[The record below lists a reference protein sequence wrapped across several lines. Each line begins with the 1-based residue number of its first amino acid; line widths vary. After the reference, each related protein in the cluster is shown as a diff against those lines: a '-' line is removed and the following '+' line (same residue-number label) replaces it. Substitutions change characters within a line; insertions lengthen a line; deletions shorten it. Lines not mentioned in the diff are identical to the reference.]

1 MGTWIRSTVGL
12 TYFLRLG
19 RRTQRPLTV
28 ILLALL
34 VGTGCASGRQ
44 KSFQSPD
51 AAAQALVAALRTSDS
66 KSMAEILGPEGDS
79 IIASGDEVADRQSI
93 TKFLAAYDENHALV
107 AESDRQMILEVGKDG
122 WPMPIPLIQKR
133 GTWRFDTRSG
143 RDEILA
149 RRIGRNELSAIQVC
163 RAIVDAQREY
173 AQLDPEGKGGRAF
186 ARKFVSDSG
195 TRNGL
200 YWESKSGEP
209 PSPLG
214 SLVATASQEGYT
226 ADPKKSEEP
235 RPYHGYYYRLLTSQG
250 PSAPGGS
257 RNYLEGDR
265 MTGGFAILAWPAEP
279 GNSGVMTFM
288 VGQGGVVFQRDLGR
302 RTDRI
307 AREMQSFDPDA
318 NWEIVSDQ

>member
-1 MGTWIRSTVGL
+1 MFARIDSVIELSPGRK
-12 TYFLRLG
+12 RG
-19 RRTQRPLTV
+19 RRVHQVLAAMF
-28 ILLALL
+28 LALL
-34 VGTGCASGRQ
+34 TGAGCASGRQ
-44 KSFQSPD
+44 KSFESPD
-51 AAAQALVAALRTSDS
+51 SATQALVAALRTADSDS
-66 KSMAEILGPEGDS
+66 LDEILGSDGDA
-79 IIASGDEVADRQSI
+79 IISSGDEVSDQRAI
-93 TKFLAAYDENHALV
+93 AKFLAAYDENHSLI
-107 AESDRQMILEVGKDG
+107 AESDKQMILEVGKDG

-143 RDEILA
+143 KDEILA

-195 TRNGL
+195 SRNGL

-226 ADPKKSEEP
+226 ADPNKSEEP
-235 RPYHGYYYRLLTSQG
+235 RPYHGYYYRILTSQG
-250 PSAPGGS
+250 PNAPGGS
-257 RNYLEGDR
+257 RNYMDGDR
-265 MTGGFAILAWPAEP
+265 MTGGFAIVAWPAEP

-302 RTDRI
+302 KTDRV